1 MDLRYPNTQQF
12 RSGEFNRLMALID
25 EVPSNDSVARWQRI
39 NQNLLEPQELQV
51 ALNHALDLYFEWLA
65 EDLRNLFRL
74 LRGNAVTIQEALQA
88 VQNVTSTL
96 HGIFEKGSRRSE
108 GTKAVIMELVRVRWT
123 RRWEAALAEWNAR

>member
-1 MDLRYPNTQQF
+1 MDIRYPNTQQF

-96 HGIFEKGSRRSE
+96 HRIFEKGSGRSE

>member
-96 HGIFEKGSRRSE
+96 HRIFEKGSGRSE

>member
-1 MDLRYPNTQQF
+1 
-12 RSGEFNRLMALID
+12 MALID

-51 ALNHALDLYFEWLA
+51 ALNHAFDLYFEWLA

>member
-1 MDLRYPNTQQF
+1 MDIRYPNTQQF

-25 EVPSNDSVARWQRI
+25 EVPINDSVARWQRI

-96 HGIFEKGSRRSE
+96 HRIFEKGSGRSE

>member
-1 MDLRYPNTQQF
+1 MDLRYPNTQEF

-65 EDLRNLFRL
+65 ENLRNLFRL

-108 GTKAVIMELVRVRWT
+108 GTKTVIMELVRVRWT